1 MRNGYAATE
10 GAPCTRED
18 LLYHGTSS
26 LIWAAIRREGSLRPG
41 PHGHQHVSLSRDPRV
56 ARYFAGLAAGAHEEG
71 QAAAP
76 VILAVSREDLAGAGL
91 TPLPFID
98 PVWGAGECEWE
109 AEEAVSGSIPA
120 GLLSEIDMTE
130 FKDRLT
136 REEIIALREANDPLP
151 GAF

>member
-1 MRNGYAATE
+1 MRDGYAARE
-10 GAPCTRED
+10 GASCTCKG

-26 LIWAAIRREGSLRPG
+26 LIWTVIRQEGYLRPG

-56 ARYFAGLAAGAHEEG
+56 ARYFAGLAAGAHDEG
-71 QAAAP
+71 QAAEP
-76 VILAVSREDLAGAGL
+76 VILAVSRADLAGVGL

-130 FKDRLT
+130 FKDKLT
-136 REEIIALREANDPLP
+136 REEIIALRELNDPVP